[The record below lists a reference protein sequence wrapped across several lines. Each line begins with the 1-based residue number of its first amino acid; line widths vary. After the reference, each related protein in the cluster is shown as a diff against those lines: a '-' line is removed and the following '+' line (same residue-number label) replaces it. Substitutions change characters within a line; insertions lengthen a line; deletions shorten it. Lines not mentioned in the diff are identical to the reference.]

1 MDMDE
6 EEDDLESELVDVT
19 GRAPEDVTGIDL
31 DALADVQDSVMGAAL
46 LRIYREMTEDV
57 EPFSG
62 FQQSI

>member
-6 EEDDLESELVDVT
+6 EEDDLESELV
-19 GRAPEDVTGIDL
+19 DVTGIDL